1 LGDGSLRI
9 FPVPDPAEGKDSA
22 SMLGQL
28 SLAIEQLAQDSQFIV
43 VDSITDLAGSCTE
56 QNVIAFFSAGRR
68 LTNQGKTV
76 MMSIHNYVFSSDMF
90 SRLRNLCDGYFTLNS
105 EKVMGRP
112 MRTLEINKIN
122 TIELVTENL
131 VSFVVEPEIGMRVIP
146 LSRSSNVT
154 TILVVEDDQDIR
166 FLLSETV
173 SDLGYD
179 VLEAA
184 DGGSGFRRAIEEHPD
199 VILLDVMMPVMDGF
213 QVLAK
218 LKEHAETH
226 PMPVIMVSARG
237 QEQDIMRAMRGGAWG
252 FVIKPWNQDDL
263 ESKINNAVEEVL
275 QERGE
280 L

>member
-1 LGDGSLRI
+1 
-9 FPVPDPAEGKDSA
+9 
-22 SMLGQL
+22 M
-28 SLAIEQLAQDSQFIV
+28 
-43 VDSITDLAGSCTE
+43 
-56 QNVIAFFSAGRR
+56 
-68 LTNQGKTV
+68 
-76 MMSIHNYVFSSDMF
+76 
-90 SRLRNLCDGYFTLNS
+90 
-105 EKVMGRP
+105 
-112 MRTLEINKIN
+112 
-122 TIELVTENL
+122 
-131 VSFVVEPEIGMRVIP
+131 
-146 LSRSSNVT
+146 T

-184 DGGSGFRRAIEEHPD
+184 DGGTGLRRAIEEHPD

-226 PMPVIMVSARG
+226 FMPVIMVSARG

>member
-1 LGDGSLRI
+1 
-9 FPVPDPAEGKDSA
+9 
-22 SMLGQL
+22 M
-28 SLAIEQLAQDSQFIV
+28 
-43 VDSITDLAGSCTE
+43 
-56 QNVIAFFSAGRR
+56 
-68 LTNQGKTV
+68 
-76 MMSIHNYVFSSDMF
+76 
-90 SRLRNLCDGYFTLNS
+90 
-105 EKVMGRP
+105 
-112 MRTLEINKIN
+112 
-122 TIELVTENL
+122 
-131 VSFVVEPEIGMRVIP
+131 
-146 LSRSSNVT
+146 T

>member
-1 LGDGSLRI
+1 
-9 FPVPDPAEGKDSA
+9 
-22 SMLGQL
+22 M
-28 SLAIEQLAQDSQFIV
+28 
-43 VDSITDLAGSCTE
+43 
-56 QNVIAFFSAGRR
+56 
-68 LTNQGKTV
+68 
-76 MMSIHNYVFSSDMF
+76 
-90 SRLRNLCDGYFTLNS
+90 
-105 EKVMGRP
+105 
-112 MRTLEINKIN
+112 
-122 TIELVTENL
+122 
-131 VSFVVEPEIGMRVIP
+131 
-146 LSRSSNVT
+146 T

-184 DGGSGFRRAIEEHPD
+184 DGRTGFRRAIEEHPD

-252 FVIKPWNQDDL
+252 YVIKPWNQDDL

>member
-1 LGDGSLRI
+1 
-9 FPVPDPAEGKDSA
+9 
-22 SMLGQL
+22 M
-28 SLAIEQLAQDSQFIV
+28 
-43 VDSITDLAGSCTE
+43 
-56 QNVIAFFSAGRR
+56 
-68 LTNQGKTV
+68 
-76 MMSIHNYVFSSDMF
+76 
-90 SRLRNLCDGYFTLNS
+90 
-105 EKVMGRP
+105 
-112 MRTLEINKIN
+112 
-122 TIELVTENL
+122 
-131 VSFVVEPEIGMRVIP
+131 
-146 LSRSSNVT
+146 T

-166 FLLSETV
+166 FLMSETV

-184 DGGSGFRRAIEEHPD
+184 DGGTGLRRAIEEHPD

-263 ESKINNAVEEVL
+263 ESKINNAVEELL
-275 QERGE
+275 QERAAH
-280 L
+280 

>member
-1 LGDGSLRI
+1 
-9 FPVPDPAEGKDSA
+9 
-22 SMLGQL
+22 M
-28 SLAIEQLAQDSQFIV
+28 
-43 VDSITDLAGSCTE
+43 
-56 QNVIAFFSAGRR
+56 
-68 LTNQGKTV
+68 
-76 MMSIHNYVFSSDMF
+76 
-90 SRLRNLCDGYFTLNS
+90 
-105 EKVMGRP
+105 
-112 MRTLEINKIN
+112 
-122 TIELVTENL
+122 
-131 VSFVVEPEIGMRVIP
+131 
-146 LSRSSNVT
+146 T

-184 DGGSGFRRAIEEHPD
+184 DGGAGFLKALEEHPD

-237 QEQDIMRAMRGGAWG
+237 QEQDMMRAMRGGAWG
-252 FVIKPWNQDDL
+252 YVIKPWNQDDL
-263 ESKINNAVEEVL
+263 EAKINNAVEEVL

>member
-1 LGDGSLRI
+1 
-9 FPVPDPAEGKDSA
+9 
-22 SMLGQL
+22 M
-28 SLAIEQLAQDSQFIV
+28 
-43 VDSITDLAGSCTE
+43 
-56 QNVIAFFSAGRR
+56 
-68 LTNQGKTV
+68 
-76 MMSIHNYVFSSDMF
+76 
-90 SRLRNLCDGYFTLNS
+90 
-105 EKVMGRP
+105 
-112 MRTLEINKIN
+112 
-122 TIELVTENL
+122 
-131 VSFVVEPEIGMRVIP
+131 
-146 LSRSSNVT
+146 T

-179 VLEAA
+179 VLKAA
-184 DGGSGFRRAIEEHPD
+184 DGGTGFRRAIEEHPD

-252 FVIKPWNQDDL
+252 YVIKPWNQDDL